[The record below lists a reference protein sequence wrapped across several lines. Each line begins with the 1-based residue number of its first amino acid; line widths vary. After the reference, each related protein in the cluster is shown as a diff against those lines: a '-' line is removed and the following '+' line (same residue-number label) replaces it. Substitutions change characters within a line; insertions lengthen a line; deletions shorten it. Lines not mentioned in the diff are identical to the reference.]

1 LRFGDSSNYNIFSH
15 AASLSLAAAPGAS
28 MRQRFDLN
36 GFTIGEW
43 LFAIVYLTVILTI
56 GITFVWLLFYR
67 P

>member
-1 LRFGDSSNYNIFSH
+1 
-15 AASLSLAAAPGAS
+15 

-43 LFAIVYLTVILTI
+43 LFAIVYLTVMLTI
-56 GITFVWLLFYR
+56 GITFVWLLSYR